1 MSDVKV
7 ITWSN
12 GQTAVEL
19 PNAEISR
26 PFSFEGGWTK
36 IRVGVLIGVTTGSR
50 DSISSQAF
58 FAVGISSGKE
68 AFGST
73 GTPRHYIC
81 VWQGTGAISYF
92 SGSTTT
98 YYSSYQNLYAAVG
111 SSGSYVYS
119 GVINTSQYFRPS
131 TNDANKGVVPMFVDI
146 TKGDPN
152 YTVQA
157 FYPNG
162 VANGTGYVTEEQLL
176 REMQS
181 TTPSYNATTEA
192 NIATTTA
199 AEIAVS
205 EASGSFD
212 HAFVMWGREAPNPSL
227 VVSAIAV
234 ARLA

>member
-12 GQTAVEL
+12 GQQSVEL

-36 IRVGVLIGVTTGSR
+36 IRVGVLIGLTTGSR
-50 DSISSQAF
+50 DTISSQAF

-81 VWQGTGAISYF
+81 AWQGTTTPTYA

-98 YYSSYQNLYAAVG
+98 YYSTYQNLYAAVG
-111 SSGSYVYS
+111 SSGSYIYS
-119 GVINTSQYFRPS
+119 SIINSGQYLRIS
-131 TNDANKGVVPMFVDI
+131 TNEADKGCVPFFVDI

-152 YTVQA
+152 YTVKA
-157 FYPNG
+157 FYNNN
-162 VANGTGYVTEEQLL
+162 VANNTGYVTEEQLL
-176 REMQS
+176 REMQA
-181 TTPSYNATTEA
+181 TTPSYNNTTEA
-192 NIATTTA
+192 SIVAT
-199 AEIAVS
+199 AEGSVPVS

-234 ARLA
+234 ARLE